1 MSDALRTEGFRVPV
15 LPPKK
20 LIGTLDPDFLSER
33 QSELESWLHQLNEY
47 YQMDEAGAKDPQTSS
62 NYRKF
67 LTQMANQPP
76 FPMERSSGKG
86 GGESKEA
93 EEVRTTLCLA
103 FPPRPA
109 NTLTLTSRPLPLPPQ
124 SSTRTKR
131 SASMTS
137 SWSR

>member
-1 MSDALRTEGFRVPV
+1 MSPSPLPPSDAAVPPSWHVYRRYQEFRNLSDALRSEGFRVPV

-20 LIGTLDPDFLSER
+20 LIGTLDPDFLMER

-93 EEVRTTLCLA
+93 EEVR
-103 FPPRPA
+103 
-109 NTLTLTSRPLPLPPQ
+109 NEE
-124 SSTRTKR
+124 K
-131 SASMTS
+131 
-137 SWSR
+137 